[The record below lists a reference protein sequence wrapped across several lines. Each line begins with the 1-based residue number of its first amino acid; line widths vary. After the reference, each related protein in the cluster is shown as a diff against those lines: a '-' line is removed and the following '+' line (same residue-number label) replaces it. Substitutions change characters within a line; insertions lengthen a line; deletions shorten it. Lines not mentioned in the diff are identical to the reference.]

1 MFRKIVVPL
10 DGSQCAAEALD
21 VALTLAH
28 GGTATLAIVAVVDPI
43 VFTGSMP
50 PSPALDI
57 VLADREKEAHHRV
70 DEAIGKAKLNGLAAT
85 GDVHLGV
92 PYEEILNFARRENAD
107 AIVMG
112 THGRSGLK
120 RLLMGSVAESVLRGA
135 RCPVIVVREHA
146 RVKAEAR

>member
-10 DGSQCAAEALD
+10 DGSECAAEALN

-28 GGTATLAIVAVVDPI
+28 GGAARLAFLAVVDPI

-57 VLADREKEAHHRV
+57 VLAEKEKEARQLM
-70 DEAIGKAKLNGLAAT
+70 DAAMGKAKLNGLAST
-85 GDVHLGV
+85 SDVRLGV
-92 PYEEILNFARRENAD
+92 PFEEILNFARRENAD

-112 THGRSGLK
+112 THGRSGFK
-120 RLLMGSVAESVLRGA
+120 RLLAGSVAESVLRRA
-135 RCPVIVVREHA
+135 KCPVIIVREHA
-146 RVKAEAR
+146 KVEASAR